1 MNGMSLHQLFDVHLA
16 WESLPYVLQGL
27 GYTLL
32 ISFLSMLLG
41 TIVGFF
47 TAILRISQSRLLQ
60 YPARI
65 YISFMR
71 GIPML
76 TLLIIIYFGLPIIG
90 IEFHALTAALIAF
103 TFNSAAYI
111 AEIIRASLM
120 SVDKGQWDASYAM
133 GMNKR
138 QTMRRII
145 IPQAS
150 RIAVPPLLNVFLDLI
165 KSSSLAS
172 VITVP
177 ELLNRAQIVAGRTFD
192 SMTMYILIAII
203 YWIICSVLSSFSN
216 LLEKK
221 LNAYQ

>member
-1 MNGMSLHQLFDVHLA
+1 MNGMNLHQLFDMRLA
-16 WESLPYVLQGL
+16 WESLPYVLKGL

-32 ISFLSMLLG
+32 ISFLSMILG
-41 TIVGFF
+41 TITGFF
-47 TAILRISQSRLLQ
+47 TALLRISDARFLQ
-60 YPARI
+60 YPARV

-90 IEFHALTAALIAF
+90 IEFQALTAALIAF

-111 AEIIRASLM
+111 AEIIRASLI
-120 SVDKGQWDASYAM
+120 SVEKGQWDAAFAI
-133 GMNKR
+133 GMNRR
-138 QTMRRII
+138 QTMWRIV

-177 ELLNRAQIVAGRTFD
+177 ELLNRAQVVAGRTFD

-203 YWIICSVLSSFSN
+203 YWLICSVISGFSN

-221 LNAYQ
+221 LNAY